1 MKHIDLIS
9 REPEYMALL
18 GRVEPDFGS
27 VAFEV
32 APELAPDFGGDYEED
47 DDYGADAP
55 VSAMTASKQA
65 SQMMAHP
72 AHQQRAHAIVAAHLH
87 KQAKS
92 SQSQDRLHPNK
103 GNPVPTYRW
112 DFSINGTV
120 TTVGTAQS
128 FSGATALSSAP
139 NIGIF
144 KPDTLTVNVPNAGWI
159 YIADIAVLSQ
169 SLLLGGSADAYKFTP
184 ISTSKKLHSVPLNP
198 AIPVKITAN
207 ATALGIIGS
216 TYTGPYVLDF
226 NFEGWASPVGM
237 PTSV

>member
-1 MKHIDLIS
+1 MKYDNLIS

-18 GRVEPDFGS
+18 GRMEPDFGS
-27 VAFEV
+27 EF
-32 APELAPDFGGDYEED
+32 APEAAPDFGGDYEED

-55 VSAMTASKQA
+55 VLSAIGASKQA

-92 SQSQDRLHPNK
+92 GLSQDRLHPNK
-103 GNPVPTYRW
+103 GNPIPTYRW

-120 TTVGTAQS
+120 TAVGSAQS
-128 FSGATALSSAP
+128 FSGATALQSAP

-159 YIADIAVLSQ
+159 YISDVKVLSQ

-198 AIPVKITAN
+198 AIPVTITAN

-216 TYTGPYVLDF
+216 TYTGPYTLDF

-237 PTSV
+237 PTLV